1 MNKFLLPAAAA
12 LTLLTQAAWAEAP
25 HPADLQVYES
35 SRSRAEVRAEGI
47 AAVRSGELGLGESAE
62 IGKTASGSSRNRDDV
77 AAEARTATRLSATGS
92 GDSGGDFAAARAGT
106 GAAHPGAGPVF
117 AR

>member
-1 MNKFLLPAAAA
+1 MNKFLLPAAA

-35 SRSRAEVRAEGI
+35 SRTRAEVRAEGI
-47 AAVRSGELGLGESAE
+47 AALRSGELGLGESAE
-62 IGKTASGSSRNRDDV
+62 TRKTAAGSTRNRDEV
-77 AAEARTATRLSATGS
+77 AAEARAATRLSATGS
-92 GDSGGDFAAARAGT
+92 GDSGGDFAAARAGS
-106 GAAHPGAGPVF
+106 GARSGAGPVF